1 MVDAPKADAP
11 KPPLKKAPD
20 DYLDGDKPKKF
31 SKPAGTGK
39 HLGRGIL
46 IASVIVTFGWV
57 FASLTQPR
65 FQLVSVQTDDNTFVY
80 RLDQRTG
87 VVHFC
92 TSQACTALKVTD

>member
-1 MVDAPKADAP
+1 MVDAPKPEAP
-11 KPPLKKAPD
+11 KPALKKGPD
-20 DYLDGDKPKKF
+20 DDLDDPKPKKF
-31 SKPAGTGK
+31 GKPAGTGK

-65 FQLVSVQTDDNTFVY
+65 FQLVEVKTNENTFVY

-87 VVHFC
+87 TVHFC
-92 TSQACTALKVTD
+92 TSQACTELVVK